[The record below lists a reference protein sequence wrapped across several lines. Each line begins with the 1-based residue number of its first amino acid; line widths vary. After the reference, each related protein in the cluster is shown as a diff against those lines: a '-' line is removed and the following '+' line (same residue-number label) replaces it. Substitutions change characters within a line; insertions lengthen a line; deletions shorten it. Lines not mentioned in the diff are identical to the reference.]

1 MHWAA
6 KYLVKQAML
15 KQADPP
21 EPATMKAQPAPNPMG
36 GGGGVRPKPAAPVPG
51 SALDYNRE
59 VVRAQMAAQR
69 RLTGPVDPRIEA
81 ASFYG
86 GPGQPST
93 FDAFNKVMGQQPLYS
108 GGGNAP
114 PKPAAPVP
122 GSALDY
128 NAGHAPRNNS
138 QQSPLPAR

>member
-21 EPATMKAQPAPNPMG
+21 EPATMKAQPTPNPID
-36 GGGGVRPKPAAPVPG
+36 RQ
-51 SALDYNRE
+51 RE